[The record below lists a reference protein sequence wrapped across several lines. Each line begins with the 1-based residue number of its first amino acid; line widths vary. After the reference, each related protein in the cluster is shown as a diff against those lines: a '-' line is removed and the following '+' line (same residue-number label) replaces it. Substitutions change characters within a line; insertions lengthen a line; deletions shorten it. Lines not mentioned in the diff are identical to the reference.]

1 MEIRNIGVI
10 CGQSSANGLTVM
22 TMASSVTLI
31 GSVLDGKYK
40 VERLLGRGGMGEV
53 YAGTHLRLERAVA
66 IKVLHG
72 DLNDNAS
79 FVARFAREARTA
91 AKLEH
96 PNAVHVYDFGS
107 LEDGST
113 YLVMEFIE
121 GVTLREVLRANGT
134 LNPGIAIDLIRQAA
148 GAVGAAH
155 ARGIVHRD
163 LKPENMMVRQDETG
177 RLVLKVVDFGLA
189 KILENSTSQLTN
201 KSELMG
207 TPKYMAPEQFQ
218 ATSVD
223 GRADVYALGCVLF
236 ELLAGRTPFEG
247 TFIEIV
253 GKHVYADVP
262 MVADFGIELPEAIES
277 VIRKALTKD
286 PGQRLPTAGDLVR
299 ELDAAFGTTTFESA
313 GVTIPLR
320 TVDTAAPVHVPTP
333 DESETLRAPDGL
345 AADDEDPLRTRRD
358 PRLSTPVTGKDAG
371 QRATVVVP
379 VGGDATET
387 IGRSKFTKPS
397 TKGVGTH
404 WVGSDEETAA
414 LPTRVVAA
422 PPAARRAWI
431 VPATLAMT
439 AVVGVAAW
447 QGFGGSADDPAATNS
462 ASPVAPA
469 FVPPGATNAAP
480 VDNAAGEDP
489 AVDEP
494 VDAVDA
500 EVAPVEDP
508 AVSDTARSTGTP
520 RPAKPPAPPKSSVTV
535 DAPEPP
541 PEVREMRPTPEQP
554 GEGLTPAERRRLR
567 KIADRIERERRRR
580 EAMRQNPDYRQP

>member
-1 MEIRNIGVI
+1 ME
-10 CGQSSANGLTVM
+10 
-22 TMASSVTLI
+22 TMASSESII

-66 IKVLHG
+66 IKILHG

-218 ATSVD
+218 ATTVD

-277 VIRKALTKD
+277 VIRRALAKD
-286 PGQRLPTAGDLVR
+286 PEQRLATAGDFVR
-299 ELDAAFGTTTFESA
+299 ELDAAFGTAAFESA

-320 TVDTAAPVHVPTP
+320 AADTVAPVTVPTP
-333 DESETLRAPDGL
+333 DESETLRAPDGI
-345 AADDEDPLRTRRD
+345 AADDDPLRTQRD
-358 PRLSTPVTGKDAG
+358 PRLSTPVTGQDAG

-379 VGGDATET
+379 TGGDATGT
-387 IGRSKFTKPS
+387 VGRSKVTKPS
-397 TKGVGTH
+397 TKAVGTKL
-404 WVGSDEETAA
+404 VGSDAETAA
-414 LPTRVVAA
+414 FPTRVVAA
-422 PPAARRAWI
+422 PPIARRAWI
-431 VPATLAMT
+431 VPATLAMS
-439 AVVGVAAW
+439 AVVAVAAW
-447 QGFGGSADDPAATNS
+447 QGFGRGAAEPAPANS

-469 FVPPGATNAAP
+469 FVPRETTTSAPVNNAADEEP
-480 VDNAAGEDP
+480 AIEEPAA
-489 AVDEP
+489 
-494 VDAVDA
+494 AVDA
-500 EVAPVEDP
+500 EVAPAEDP
-508 AVSDTARSTGTP
+508 AASDSAPTPGNP
-520 RPAKPPAPPKSSVTV
+520 RPAKPPAPPRTSVAV
-535 DAPEPP
+535 EAPEPV
-541 PEVREMRPTPEQP
+541 PEVQEMRPTPEQP

>member
-1 MEIRNIGVI
+1 MSIR
-10 CGQSSANGLTVM
+10 LTVM
-22 TMASSVTLI
+22 ETMASSESII

-66 IKVLHG
+66 IKILHG

-218 ATSVD
+218 ATTVD

-277 VIRKALTKD
+277 VIRRALAKD
-286 PGQRLPTAGDLVR
+286 PEQRLATAGDFVR
-299 ELDAAFGTTTFESA
+299 ELDAAFGTAAFESA

-320 TVDTAAPVHVPTP
+320 AADTVAPVTVPTP
-333 DESETLRAPDGL
+333 DESETLRAPDGI
-345 AADDEDPLRTRRD
+345 AADDDPLRTQRD
-358 PRLSTPVTGKDAG
+358 PRLSTPVTGQDAG

-379 VGGDATET
+379 TGGDATGT
-387 IGRSKFTKPS
+387 VGRSKVTKPS
-397 TKGVGTH
+397 TKAVGTKL
-404 WVGSDEETAA
+404 VGSDAETAA
-414 LPTRVVAA
+414 FPTRVVAA
-422 PPAARRAWI
+422 PPIARRAWI
-431 VPATLAMT
+431 VPATLAMS
-439 AVVGVAAW
+439 AVVAVAAW
-447 QGFGGSADDPAATNS
+447 QGFGRGAAEPAPANS

-469 FVPPGATNAAP
+469 FVPRETTTSAPVNNAADEEP
-480 VDNAAGEDP
+480 AIEEPAA
-489 AVDEP
+489 
-494 VDAVDA
+494 AVDA
-500 EVAPVEDP
+500 EVAPAEDP
-508 AVSDTARSTGTP
+508 AASDSAPTPGNPRS
-520 RPAKPPAPPKSSVTV
+520 AKPPAPPRTSVSV
-535 DAPEPP
+535 EAPEPV
-541 PEVREMRPTPEQP
+541 PEVQEMRPTPEQP

>member
-1 MEIRNIGVI
+1 ME
-10 CGQSSANGLTVM
+10 
-22 TMASSVTLI
+22 TMASIESII

-107 LEDGST
+107 LADGST

-134 LNPGIAIDLIRQAA
+134 LNPGVAIDLVRQAA

-189 KILENSTSQLTN
+189 KMLENTTSQLTN

-218 ATSVD
+218 AATVD

-236 ELLAGRTPFEG
+236 ELLSGRTPFEG

-262 MVADFGIELPEAIES
+262 MVADTGVEIPEAIES
-277 VIRKALTKD
+277 VIRKALEKD
-286 PGQRLPTAGDLVR
+286 PEKRLATAGDFVR
-299 ELDAAFGTTTFESA
+299 ELDAALGTTTFESA

-320 TVDTAAPVHVPTP
+320 ETVTASARVVVPTP
-333 DESETLRAPDGL
+333 DESDTLQAPDGL
-345 AADDEDPLRTRRD
+345 ADDDDPLRTRRD
-358 PRLSTPVTGKDAG
+358 PRLSTPVNGGEVINRPTI
-371 QRATVVVP
+371 VVP
-379 VGGDATET
+379 SSADATES
-387 IGRSKFTKPS
+387 IGRAKATRPS
-397 TKGVGTH
+397 GDAVGTASTI
-404 WVGSDEETAA
+404 SDDETAV
-414 LPTRVVAA
+414 LPTRVIRVPSVASRRRWIL
-422 PPAARRAWI
+422 PAG
-431 VPATLAMT
+431 VVMS
-439 AVVGVAAW
+439 AVIAVAAW
-447 QGFGGSADDPAATNS
+447 QGLGSPSADPAATN
-462 ASPVAPA
+462 AAAPVAPT
-469 FVPPGATNAAP
+469 VVGPVVSNAAP
-480 VDNAAGEDP
+480 ASNDSSAETAVPEPTAETEPDSTVPEEP
-489 AVDEP
+489 ATTSDGASVT
-494 VDAVDA
+494 DA
-500 EVAPVEDP
+500 
-508 AVSDTARSTGTP
+508 P
-520 RPAKPPAPPKSSVTV
+520 RPARPPAPSRAAATTE
-535 DAPEPP
+535 APEPA
-541 PEVREMRPTPEQP
+541 PEVREMRPTPDPP

-580 EAMRQNPDYRQP
+580 EAIRQQDPNYRAP

>member
-1 MEIRNIGVI
+1 
-10 CGQSSANGLTVM
+10 M
-22 TMASSVTLI
+22 TMASSVSLI

-134 LNPGIAIDLIRQAA
+134 LNPGVAIDLVRQAA

-218 ATSVD
+218 ATTVD

-262 MVADFGIELPEAIES
+262 MVADFGIELPEAIEA
-277 VIRKALTKD
+277 VIRKALAKD
-286 PGQRLPTAGDLVR
+286 PEQRLASAGEFVR
-299 ELDAAFGTTTFESA
+299 ELDAAFGTATFEAA

-320 TVDTAAPVHVPTP
+320 PVETAAAVHVPTP

-345 AADDEDPLRTRRD
+345 AEDDEDPLRTRRD
-358 PRLSTPVTGKDAG
+358 PRLSTPVTGQDAG

-379 VGGDATET
+379 AGGDATET
-387 IGRSKFTKPS
+387 IGRSKVTKPS
-397 TKGVGTH
+397 TKGVGSH
-404 WVGSDEETAA
+404 WVGSDEETAS

-422 PPAARRAWI
+422 PPIARRAWI
-431 VPATLAMT
+431 VPAALAMS

-447 QGFGGSADDPAATNS
+447 QGLGGRAGDPIPTNA
-462 ASPVAPA
+462 ASPVSPA
-469 FVPPGATNAAP
+469 IVPPGAVNSTSQTNTATEEP
-480 VDNAAGEDP
+480 V
-489 AVDEP
+489 VDEP
-494 VDAVDA
+494 VDAGDA
-500 EVAPVEDP
+500 EAVQVEEPAPSEAAP
-508 AVSDTARSTGTP
+508 SSGTP
-520 RPAKPPAPPKSSVTV
+520 RPAKPPAPPKTSVAV
-535 DAPEPP
+535 DAPQPT
-541 PEVREMRPTPEQP
+541 PEVHEMRPTPEPP
-554 GEGLTPAERRRLR
+554 GEGLTPAEKRRLR